1 MKKGEKTK
9 DMILSESLK
18 LFSQNGFAGSSVRDI
33 SSAVG
38 LRESAIYNHFSSKKA
53 ILTEIIEKLGR
64 STAGLN
70 LLDDELINLLS
81 KPQKFMQTFSEVL
94 LRKWSAI
101 EEIRFFNL
109 VLKENGTEN
118 NGTSISINSLIED
131 AQKVWIMIFTE
142 MQNHKFIKKGNP
154 EIFANEFI
162 APLFFIRMKFLLN
175 EADIDLKS
183 AIKNANEHSEFF
195 WESVKR

>member
-18 LFSQNGFAGSSVRDI
+18 LFSQNGYIGSSVRDI

-53 ILTEIIEKLGR
+53 ILSEIVEKFGQ
-64 STAGLN
+64 STTGLN
-70 LLDDELINLLS
+70 LLDDELIDMLS
-81 KPQKFMQTFSEVL
+81 KPLKFMQAFSEVL
-94 LRKWSAI
+94 LKKWSVP

-109 VLKENGTEN
+109 VLKENGTEI

>member
-9 DMILSESLK
+9 DMILSQSLK
-18 LFSQNGFAGSSVRDI
+18 LFSQNGYIGSSVRDI

-53 ILTEIIEKLGR
+53 ILTEIVEKFGQ

-70 LLDDELINLLS
+70 LLDDELIDMLS
-81 KPQKFMQTFSEVL
+81 KPLKFMQTFSEVL
-94 LRKWSAI
+94 LKKWSVP

-109 VLKENGTEN
+109 VLKENDTEI
-118 NGTSISINSLIED
+118 NGTNISINSLIED

-142 MQNHKFIKKGNP
+142 MQNHKFIKKGNQ

-175 EADIDLKS
+175 EENIDLKS
-183 AIKNANEHSEFF
+183 AIRNANEHSEFF
-195 WESVKR
+195 WECVKR

>member
-94 LRKWSAI
+94 LKKWSAI

-154 EIFANEFI
+154 DIFANEFI

>member
-9 DMILSESLK
+9 DLIISESLK
-18 LFSQNGFAGSSVRDI
+18 LFSQNGFVGSSVRDI

-38 LRESAIYNHFSSKKA
+38 LRESAIYNHFNSKKA
-53 ILTEIIEKLGR
+53 ILTEIVEKIGR
-64 STAGLN
+64 SAAGLN
-70 LLDDELINLLS
+70 LLDDELIDMLS
-81 KPQKFMQTFSEVL
+81 KPLKFMQTFSEVL
-94 LRKWSAI
+94 LKKWSAI

-109 VLKENGTEN
+109 VLKENGTEI
-118 NGTSISINSLIED
+118 NGTNISINSLIED

-175 EADIDLKS
+175 ENNIDLKS
-183 AIKNANEHSEFF
+183 AIKQANEHSEFF
-195 WESVKR
+195 WENIKR

>member
-18 LFSQNGFAGSSVRDI
+18 LFSQNGYIGSSVRDI

-53 ILTEIIEKLGR
+53 ILSEIVEKFGQ
-64 STAGLN
+64 STTGLN
-70 LLDDELINLLS
+70 LLDDELIDMLS
-81 KPQKFMQTFSEVL
+81 KPLKFMHAFSEVL
-94 LRKWSAI
+94 LKKWSVP

-109 VLKENGTEN
+109 VLKENGTEI

>member
-9 DMILSESLK
+9 DLILSESLK
-18 LFSQNGFAGSSVRDI
+18 MFSQNGFAGSSVRDI
-33 SSAVG
+33 SAAVG

-53 ILTEIIEKLGR
+53 ILTEIVEKIGR
-64 STAGLN
+64 STAGIN
-70 LLDDELINLLS
+70 LLDDELIDMLS

-94 LRKWSAI
+94 LKKWSNI

-109 VLKENGTEN
+109 VLKENGTEI
-118 NGTSISINSLIED
+118 NGTKISINSLIEE

-162 APLFFIRMKFLLN
+162 APLFFIRMKFILDEDN
-175 EADIDLKS
+175 IDLKS
-183 AIKNANEHSEFF
+183 AIEQANEHSEFF
-195 WESVKR
+195 WEGLKR